1 MGGALIIEF
10 RSFLVSLTSFLNLD
24 NKLNPDCKTLDQP
37 QTKGE
42 RMSKDIRVG
51 GAVLLQDEHF
61 GMQNPW
67 SQPVVGWVEN
77 SQGVGGLHNP
87 YGFAM
92 PRIVLQKLIDGAM
105 RPLYDQ
111 PVIIE
116 NAGSIVIPQLGERVG
131 LVRNFRM
138 VGERLLS
145 EAGAN
150 YIKELQ
156 AQNLWDKL
164 IESLGAWR
172 WECPRGLIPP
182 DVQQTNGES
191 LIDFV
196 VRTAKLEALEEA
208 GFRIEEAR
216 IVGRVNTNPTFF
228 PHPQYIVH
236 ARIVSIGNA
245 SPENLEI
252 IGERKLFT
260 MEELRALNDVGEFDD
275 GLTLAALALCG
286 LSL

>member
-1 MGGALIIEF
+1 
-10 RSFLVSLTSFLNLD
+10 
-24 NKLNPDCKTLDQP
+24 
-37 QTKGE
+37 
-42 RMSKDIRVG
+42 MSHDRKDG

-61 GMQNPW
+61 NTQNSW
-67 SQPVVGWVEN
+67 GHPVVGWVKN
-77 SQGVGGLHNP
+77 SDGVGGLHNP
-87 YGFAM
+87 RGFAM
-92 PRIVLQKLIDGAM
+92 LRIVLQKLVDDVM

-138 VGERLLS
+138 VGERLLP
-145 EAGAN
+145 EAGVN
-150 YIKELQ
+150 YIKDLQ
-156 AQNLWDKL
+156 KQKLWGML

-182 DVQQTNGES
+182 DVQQTSGDS
-191 LIDFV
+191 LVDFV

-228 PHPQYIVH
+228 PHSQYVVH
-236 ARIVSIGNA
+236 ARIASIGDA

-260 MEELRALNDVGEFDD
+260 MQELRELNSSGEFDD